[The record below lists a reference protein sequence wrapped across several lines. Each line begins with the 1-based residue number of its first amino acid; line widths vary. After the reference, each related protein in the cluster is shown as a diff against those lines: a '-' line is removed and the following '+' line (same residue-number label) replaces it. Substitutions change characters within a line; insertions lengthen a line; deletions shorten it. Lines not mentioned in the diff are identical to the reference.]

1 MNTATDS
8 EPKRKSSA
16 ALFFEGFF
24 NFIHPFYINTP
35 PPKLESKLKLEN
47 KLKCDEIKIESPD
60 ISRYFEK
67 LGLMLTNAYER
78 EAERLGIKIE
88 YE

>member
-1 MNTATDS
+1 MSTATDS

-24 NFIHPFYINTP
+24 NFAHPFYFNYSPT
-35 PPKLESKLKLEN
+35 KFESKINWGK
-47 KLKCDEIKIESPD
+47 KREIKIEPPD
-60 ISRYFEK
+60 ISRYFER